1 LDIWAETTSNA
12 IRVEKQVV
20 NWGCLAW
27 NYEFL
32 NDCSAPYRLSCIA
45 LDVVPDILSG
55 YFIFVMSSEMGRDRP
70 RNNGILAW
78 EAGQDGVSPI
88 KVEQIYRAVPCKNN
102 KGKNTM
108 NERVDQK
115 QIVKTVV

>member
-1 LDIWAETTSNA
+1 MPFEW
-12 IRVEKQVV
+12 RVEKQVV

-32 NDCSAPYRLSCIA
+32 NDCSAPYCLSYIA
-45 LDVVPDILSG
+45 LDVVPDLLSS

-78 EAGQDGVSPI
+78 EAGQDDVSPI

-102 KGKNTM
+102 KEKNTM
-108 NERVDQK
+108 NGRVDQK
-115 QIVKTVV
+115 QIVKTVI